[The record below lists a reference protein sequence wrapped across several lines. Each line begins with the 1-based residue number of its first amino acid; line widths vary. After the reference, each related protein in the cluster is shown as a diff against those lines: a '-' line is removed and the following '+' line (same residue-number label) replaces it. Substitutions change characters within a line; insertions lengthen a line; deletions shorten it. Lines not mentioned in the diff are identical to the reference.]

1 MFDILTRHG
10 ASAADD
16 YEIGRSLRHNSAA
29 SEYLSRT
36 PSSSTNRTTFTFS
49 FWTKFVASNYS
60 GAVFGVW
67 QDNTSR
73 DTIRFLSGQINLQ
86 CGQHSENAQTD
97 ANFLDTSAWYHI
109 VVAVDSTQAASADR
123 VVIYVNGVSQAL
135 GTNTISQ
142 DREFKINTD
151 NIHVI
156 GCRWLS
162 GAYDSGF
169 NGYLAEFHFIDGS
182 KLAPSSFGETST
194 ITGQWI
200 PKKYGGS
207 YGTNGYYLD
216 FADNSGTTA
225 TTLGKDSSGNGNNF
239 TPNNYSVAANSDNDS
254 VIDTPTDNFCTLY
267 SRYPDTGSGNW
278 PSHGLLWGGT
288 ADTAGWRHRMCTIAL
303 PSTGKWYW
311 ECKIPDAGADASNG
325 YMTGIAYPITF
336 TSTQDVNS
344 DSTGMYGTQGTEKY
358 LNDSSNPV
366 DSDFTS
372 VSDNDIL
379 QYAYDADGEKLYTGK
394 NNTWEESA
402 NPSTGSNP
410 NWTSV
415 AAGAIPFVGSYGN
428 NLRVLVNFGQQ
439 GFIYTPP
446 TGYKTLSTANLP
458 DPTIKNP
465 SKYFNTGTYTGTG
478 SSNAIT
484 GLGFQPDK
492 VIVKMRNTANQD
504 FQNFDAV
511 RGANKVLRWN
521 TQETSD
527 TQTTRF
533 TSFDSDGFT
542 VGTENITNQSSK
554 NFVYWAWKEDAT
566 AGFDMVKYTGNGSS
580 PRTVSHSL
588 GVVPELY
595 IIKNMETNSTI
606 WVVGNK
612 TLDADENV
620 FISSADDDENAVNY
634 WASTRPTSSV
644 FTVNDNDAVN
654 KNGEEHIAY
663 LLASVEGMCK
673 VGNYTG
679 NGANHGAFVHLGFR
693 PSFFMVKN
701 TNDNETWGVY
711 DDARNYNPDN
721 PYLVPSGYNNG
732 VELSDRDLDLLSNG
746 IKFKSSHNMINANEN
761 GSAYIYLAMA
771 RSPFK
776 YANAR

>member
-254 VIDTPTDNFCTLY
+254 VIDTPTDNFCTLN

-344 DSTGMYGTQGTEKY
+344 NSTGMYGRQGTEKY

-484 GLGFQPDK
+484 GLGFQPDHV
-492 VIVKMRNTANQD
+492 VIKMRSTANQD
-504 FQNFDAV
+504 FQIFDAV
-511 RGANKVLRWN
+511 RGVNKVLRWN
-521 TQETSD
+521 TQEAEG
-527 TQTTRF
+527 TQTTRL

-654 KNGEEHIAY
+654 KNGDEHIAY
-663 LLASVEGMCK
+663 LWASVEGMCK

-679 NGANHGAFVHLGFR
+679 NNATDGEFLHLGFR

-701 TNDNETWGVY
+701 TNDNEHWGIY

-732 VELSDRDLDLLSNG
+732 VELSDRDITLLSNG
-746 IKFKSSHNMINANEN
+746 IKFNSSNNMINANEG